1 MPVSQNIFVED
12 ETVLHNIPYM
22 GEEVRATQ
30 NTVYMIMGEEYK
42 ILYMGKKVRDTQ
54 HTVYMGEEVCATQHI
69 VYG

>member
-1 MPVSQNIFVED
+1 
-12 ETVLHNIPYM
+12 
-22 GEEVRATQ
+22 
-30 NTVYMIMGEEYK
+30 MIMGEEYK